1 MWDKV
6 DRGDFDNYKREVW
19 ERHEASVARFA
30 AIEKLLAE
38 KTPESI
44 EQVREA
50 LQHATAD
57 EASIRKKAEESEAVL
72 KLLES
77 ERDLVGAALKPL
89 KAELTE
95 TTTLNTTL
103 RAQVSECQQL
113 RTTLV
118 ATKAQTDAAVAEVA
132 ANLEKTKGLLKQA
145 EGVPAQ
151 IEAAGKLMSQC
162 EGLRDNI
169 QGVVDHS
176 IARKTQIDEVHN
188 EIFGQDLKGSDGS
201 VGRIEGLRDKI
212 KTSFD
217 HVVGDLAGL
226 KDRANADVSSVAGQ
240 LKALMPGAMATG
252 LSAAYEAKANAE
264 ISAQQRLEK
273 HFVWA
278 IGGLAAISLIPFA
291 VDVYLL
297 ARGMKLLEVI
307 RQTPVLPILPLYFPV
322 LWFAYSTNKK
332 VNLSKRLIEEYTH
345 KSVLGKTFSGLS
357 NQIDSLSGDPAVT
370 HDLRLRLLYN
380 VLQVSAEN
388 PGKLITDYSKAD
400 HPIVDVL
407 ESSSRLSGSVEALR
421 HIPGFAQLARVLAD
435 RQLVAANTQ
444 AAKVVD
450 GLGVAA
456 VLNKG

>member
-19 ERHEASVARFA
+19 DRHEASLARFS

-38 KTPESI
+38 KTPELI
-44 EQVREA
+44 GQVREA

-57 EASIRKKAEESEAVL
+57 EASIRKKAEEAEAIL

-77 ERDLVGAALKPL
+77 EKNLLGAALKPF
-89 KAELTE
+89 KAELAD
-95 TTTLNTTL
+95 TTALNTSL
-103 RAQVSECQQL
+103 RANVSECQQL
-113 RTTLV
+113 SAALV
-118 ATKAQTDAAVAEVA
+118 ATKSETAATVAEVA
-132 ANLEKTKGLLKQA
+132 ANLEKTKALLRQV

-201 VGRIEGLRDKI
+201 VARIDGLRDKI

-217 HVVGDLAGL
+217 HVAGELVGL
-226 KDRANADVSSVAGQ
+226 KDRASADVSSVTGQ
-240 LKALMPGAMATG
+240 LKALMPGAMAAG

-297 ARGMKLLEVI
+297 ARGMELLEVI

-345 KSVLGKTFSGLS
+345 KAVLGKTFSGLS

-370 HDLRLRLLYN
+370 QDLRLRLLYN

-407 ESSSRLSGSVEALR
+407 ESSSRLSGSVEALQQ
-421 HIPGFAQLARVLAD
+421 IPGFAQLARWLAD
-435 RQLVAANTQ
+435 RQVLATNAQ
-444 AAKVVD
+444 AAKVAD

-456 VLNKG
+456 ALNKS